1 MRIQSF
7 LVIFITAFALKIQAQ
22 TESFALKADDFY
34 GVDDFEAVYY
44 SFNNALYKTVDGK
57 KTQFYDV
64 QLGDL
69 TYVDLIN
76 PLKVLLFYK
85 DTQTVVLLD
94 NRMNENLRIKLNEL
108 KPYRYIEHVRLAG
121 ERRLWLHDLDQNRL
135 QLYNYINNTVI
146 VSTPSLK
153 IKVENL
159 HTDYNFCHI
168 QAADQIQSFNS
179 YGSRTHVLKL
189 DATDRVAYDFERL
202 VVINEND
209 INLYRFDKELRFTTT
224 QLSIGRETE
233 KTNTTIPI
241 MDIKSLYLKAGKLYL
256 WNGKKVQVYRIN
268 PEKK

>member
-1 MRIQSF
+1 MDLKSF
-7 LVIFITAFALKIQAQ
+7 ILIIIFACFPKLEAQ
-22 TESFALKADDFY
+22 ERSFDLLADDFY

-44 SFNNALYKTVDGK
+44 SFNNALYKTVEGK
-57 KTQFYDV
+57 KTQFYDI

-94 NRMNENLRIKLNEL
+94 NRLNESERIIL
-108 KPYRYIEHVRLAG
+108 SNIKPYRYIEHVRLAG
-121 ERRLWLHDLDQNRL
+121 ERRLWLYDLDQNRV

-153 IKVENL
+153 INVENL

-202 VVINEND
+202 VVIHEND
-209 INLYRFDKELRFTTT
+209 MNLYGFDKEFRF
-224 QLSIGRETE
+224 RESE
-233 KTNTTIPI
+233 KTNTLIPI

-256 WNGKKVQVYRIN
+256 WNGKKVQVYLIN

>member
-1 MRIQSF
+1 MRFQP
-7 LVIFITAFALKIQAQ
+7 LLLIFFALFAPKVQAQ
-22 TESFALKADDFY
+22 EGSFKLVADDFY

-44 SFNNALYKTVDGK
+44 SFNNTLYKTVDGK

-76 PLKVLLFYK
+76 PLKILLFYK
-85 DTQTVVLLD
+85 DTQTVVLVD
-94 NRMNENLRIKLNEL
+94 NRLNESERIVL
-108 KPYRYIEHVRLAG
+108 SNLEPYRYIEHVRLAG
-121 ERRLWLHDLDQNRL
+121 ERRLWLHDLDQNRV

-153 IKVENL
+153 INVESL

-168 QAADQIQSFNS
+168 QAVDQIQSFNS

-202 VVINEND
+202 VVIHEHNM
-209 INLYRFDKELRFTTT
+209 NLYGFDKEFRF
-224 QLSIGRETE
+224 RESE

-241 MDIKSLYLKAGKLYL
+241 MDIKSLYLKAGKLYI
-256 WNGKKVQVYRIN
+256 WNGKKVQVYLIN